1 MQSGCLIHE
10 EPAKYEPPKYRVINW
25 AIPLPGGTAF
35 TDPAY
40 ATQLRACKLLFHRLQ
55 HEPAEGR
62 RRWRSS
68 TLRNAHSALRVL
80 MPWMVAHGY
89 RRFAELDDRTTRM
102 FAAHLRQRKGRRGT
116 LTPSGLV
123 QHLSLLVA
131 LYEHRNELPDAP
143 RIHPLGGETGSAFA
157 GFQRSDE
164 APIPHI
170 PDDIATHL
178 IGEALTWVTRYAP
191 VLLAAERTVFDS
203 TLTED
208 ATSPSM
214 TFRRRREAG
223 RGHPLASPIVWQG
236 HTYTALPDVRALLRL
251 RGHLVY
257 ACYIVIA
264 SHTGMRASEIGAMQ
278 SDCLETVASDG
289 GQPLLFV
296 RSRVFKTAAEVD
308 GFETRWVAG
317 RDRPGN
323 PVRLAVQVMVELCS
337 IHPAEA
343 GATRAMG
350 HRQWPLDVRVEE

>member
-1 MQSGCLIHE
+1 MSLGTRTTELRRRLRQTGGRARKLRGLIE
-10 EPAKYEPPKYRVINW
+10 LLAPYRWRVAAMFFALLVAVCARI

-123 QHLSLLVA
+123 HHLSLLVA

-143 RIHPLGGETGSAFA
+143 RTHPLGGETGSAFA

-164 APIPHI
+164 APTPHI
-170 PDDIATHL
+170 PDDIA
-178 IGEALTWVTRYAP
+178 
-191 VLLAAERTVFDS
+191 
-203 TLTED
+203 
-208 ATSPSM
+208 
-214 TFRRRREAG
+214 
-223 RGHPLASPIVWQG
+223 
-236 HTYTALPDVRALLRL
+236 
-251 RGHLVY
+251 
-257 ACYIVIA
+257 
-264 SHTGMRASEIGAMQ
+264 
-278 SDCLETVASDG
+278 
-289 GQPLLFV
+289 
-296 RSRVFKTAAEVD
+296 
-308 GFETRWVAG
+308 
-317 RDRPGN
+317 RDR
-323 PVRLAVQVMVELCS
+323 VEKFISGEL
-337 IHPAEA
+337 E
-343 GATRAMG
+343 R
-350 HRQWPLDVRVEE
+350 